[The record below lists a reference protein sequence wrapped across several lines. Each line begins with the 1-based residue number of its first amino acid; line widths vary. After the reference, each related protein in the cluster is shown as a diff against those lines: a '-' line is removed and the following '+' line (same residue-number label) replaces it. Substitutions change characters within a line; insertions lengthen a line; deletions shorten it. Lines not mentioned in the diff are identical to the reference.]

1 MRKKQQPMKTYLVD
15 LKLKKAVQ
23 VTLDECCNFRQFNGV
38 HNFNS
43 QKWIKLVNKSSLHSA
58 ICRTKIDMTK
68 GKGLIYDSE
77 GNQEAADFVQKNFI
91 DEDLL
96 EKLATDKV
104 IFNNFAFFT
113 QWNNAGTKV
122 GLTEHIP
129 FKKFLAIKDK
139 ECEKVTKGRYLVGD
153 RPTYNLFNPY
163 LAAKYSIANYGADG
177 QPTQI
182 YFKNNYWVDNDIY
195 GHPDYAGSE
204 DYILIDIFLGEYHL
218 GNVQR
223 GFFPSVIIETDVPQ
237 YYSEHQDPNEPAPN
251 GNPKLVENEEFKQ
264 LVNGV
269 EDWFQ
274 GAENAGSVLFIE
286 KGKDGPRLVIKPFE
300 ASANVDLFKSL
311 NETTQQKIISA
322 HRLSSPTLVG
332 YAGSGTLS
340 GNAGEISV
348 AAELFYNTVII
359 PAYQDP
365 ILNALKDILKANG
378 YSTKLSIKQSKP
390 VQFTLSEAV
399 LMQTLK
405 INEIREILGYENIEN
420 GNRRLGE
427 GQVFTGLETITEE
440 EVIKIKKFLHE
451 YNSAS

>member
-1 MRKKQQPMKTYLVD
+1 MKTYLVD
-15 LKLKKAVQ
+15 LKLKRAVQ

-113 QWNNAGTKV
+113 QWNNSGSKV

-129 FKKFLAIKDK
+129 FKKFLAVKDYDTNYILK
-139 ECEKVTKGRYLVGD
+139 GKILTGEKPIY
-153 RPTYNLFNPY
+153 PLFSP
-163 LAAKYSIANYGADG
+163 LIAKNYSILQKGADG

-223 GFFPSVIIETDVPQ
+223 GFFPSVIIKTDVPQ
-237 YYSEHQDPNEPAPN
+237 YYSEEQDPNLPGAN
-251 GNPKLVENEEFKQ
+251 GNPKLVENNDFKQ
-264 LVNGV
+264 LVEGV
-269 EDWFQ
+269 EEFFQ
-274 GAENAGSVLFIE
+274 GSENAGSVLFIE
-286 KGKDGPRLVIKPFE
+286 KGKDGARLEIEPFE

-399 LMQTLK
+399 LLQTLR
-405 INEIREILGYENIEN
+405 INEIREILGYEKIET
-420 GNRRLGE
+420 GNKRVGE
-427 GQVFTGLETITEE
+427 GQVFTGLETLTIK
-440 EVIKIKKFLHE
+440 EVEHLKKYLNEHRP
-451 YNSAS
+451 AS